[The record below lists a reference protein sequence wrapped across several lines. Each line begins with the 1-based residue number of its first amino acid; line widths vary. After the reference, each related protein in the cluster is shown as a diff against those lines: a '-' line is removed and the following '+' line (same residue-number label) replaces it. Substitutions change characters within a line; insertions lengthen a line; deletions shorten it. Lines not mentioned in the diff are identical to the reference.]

1 MKKIIGMLFMLL
13 ALTLVYTGC
22 SKDDDKDVQ
31 YATISGTVVNSQTG
45 FGLPNAT
52 LKFCT
57 GTAKSTN
64 SLSTEFTVLTDE
76 YGNFYSETAHVG
88 TFTLVIEADGFYNQI
103 IYNVVITIDIINYL
117 PTYTIVADLGTSAL
131 RIVLTW
137 GDSPSDLDSH
147 LTGPSS
153 TTSDRFHCYF
163 SNKTP
168 DSEVI
173 LDVDDVSS
181 YGPETTTIYDL
192 INGTYRYSIY
202 NYSSSGIDGCLGIYS
217 SPAMVQIY
225 DQSGLIRSYTAPT
238 ALAGEGNTWVVF
250 EINSNGS
257 TYTITDVND
266 YVYSSGSGY
275 VEKK

>member
-1 MKKIIGMLFMLL
+1 L
-13 ALTLVYTGC
+13 ALALIFTGC
-22 SKDDDKDVQ
+22 SKDEEN
-31 YATISGTVVNSQTG
+31 ATISGKVINSQTG
-45 FGLPNAT
+45 NGLANAT

-64 SLSTEFTVLTDE
+64 SLSTEFSVVTDE
-76 YGNFYSETAHVG
+76 YGDYYSTTAHAG
-88 TFTLVIEADGFYNQI
+88 TYTLIIVADGFYDQY
-103 IYNVVITIDIINYL
+103 IYNVVITLDNINYM
-117 PTYTIVADLGTSAL
+117 PEYTIVADLGTSAL

-137 GDSPSDLDSH
+137 GSTPSDLDSH

-153 TTSDRFHCYF
+153 TIADTRFHCYY
-163 SNKTP
+163 SYKTP
-168 DSEVI
+168 DTNVI
-173 LDVDDVSS
+173 LDVDDTDS
-181 YGPETTTIYDL
+181 YGPETTTIYNL
-192 INGTYRYSIY
+192 INGTYRYSVY
-202 NYSSSGIDGCLGIYS
+202 NFSYSDYDGCLGIYN

-238 ALAGEGNTWVVF
+238 ALTGEGNTWVVF